1 MSEQQSEKSIFS
13 SAFMGIVIVIGTVVV
28 CGGIFVLLLVKSA
41 EDHAAH
47 AEPGGEHAG
56 AAEHSGAAA
65 PAGEAHAEKPG
76 H

>member
-28 CGGIFVLLLVKSA
+28 CGGIFVLLLAKSA

-47 AEPGGEHAG
+47 GGDH
-56 AAEHSGAAA
+56 AAEQGEAA
-65 PAGEAHAEKPG
+65 PAADAPAQPG